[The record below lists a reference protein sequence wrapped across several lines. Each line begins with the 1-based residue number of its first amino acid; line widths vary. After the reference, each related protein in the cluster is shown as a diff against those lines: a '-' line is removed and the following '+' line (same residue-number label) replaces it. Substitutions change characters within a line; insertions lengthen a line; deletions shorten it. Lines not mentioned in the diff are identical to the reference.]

1 MIKTK
6 SVHYIT
12 LSDNTLIPHT
22 MTIKIPATVTWTSKN
37 KFYRKLKGKV
47 GSYRAFQS

>member
-1 MIKTK
+1 
-6 SVHYIT
+6 
-12 LSDNTLIPHT
+12 